1 MTEMKDENPKLY
13 PNLELPVQQPTA
25 PNMYQPLTSSLV
37 TQAIQPYATTLPS
50 AQTVQSFRL
59 HKINEIQK
67 ILESERDIRAH
78 LAKKYQRGIN
88 ILSGLTY
95 AFEFASVGLG
105 ITGVTLLTTVIAT
118 PVVIAMEG
126 VALGVGGLSA
136 AINLICDKALSSK
149 AKKHYQIMMLAQSKL
164 NTISDHVSKA
174 LQDNIVSDEE
184 FTMILSELD
193 KYHQM
198 KEEIRSKTKSKID
211 DETKQSLIKQ
221 GKDKAIEEFQ
231 SMFTTKQIN

>member
-1 MTEMKDENPKLY
+1 MTEMKDENSKLY

-25 PNMYQPLTSSLV
+25 PNYY
-37 TQAIQPYATTLPS
+37 QAIQPYATSNT
-50 AQTVQSFRL
+50 QSFRL

-67 ILESERDIRAH
+67 ILESERDTRSH

-95 AFEFASVGLG
+95 AFEFTSVGLG
-105 ITGVTLLTTVIAT
+105 VAGVTLLTTVVAT

-126 VALGVGGLSA
+126 IALGVGGLSA

-198 KEEIRSKTKSKID
+198 KEEIRSKTKTKID

-231 SMFTTKQIN
+231 SMFAGAKPAGAGATKQTN